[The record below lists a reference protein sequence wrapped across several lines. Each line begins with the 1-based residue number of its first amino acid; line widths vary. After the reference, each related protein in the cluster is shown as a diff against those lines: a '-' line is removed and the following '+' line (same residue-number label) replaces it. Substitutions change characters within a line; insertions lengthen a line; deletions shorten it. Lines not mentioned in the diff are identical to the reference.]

1 MLLEL
6 TGKAIPEVIVL
17 GAQPFELNAGV
28 ELSLDMKKILPP
40 IVDRAIEI
48 LRAWNVDVRV
58 AR

>member
-17 GAQPFELNAGV
+17 GAQPFDLNAGV
-28 ELSLDMKKILPP
+28 GLSDEMKKILPP

-48 LRAWNVDVRV
+48 LRGWTA
-58 AR
+58 